1 MKHYI
6 ENVFA
11 TPIFCSFIDNEIIQ
25 NSYNLAKNY
34 MIKNS
39 WDKRHYTGTTI
50 TTYYDDKNI
59 NYLGIV
65 DDTQMLSTINN
76 MSRYFLESLGI
87 DKSIDLQ
94 IESWLNLNLPLT
106 SHYQHE
112 HFGAI
117 LGGVIYLDTD
127 NLSGN
132 LVIHDPIKLRMQANT
147 YHAKK
152 YKGNNPSVFP
162 TISIT
167 PEIGKLVMFESWVT
181 HSVSPNLSPNDRIS
195 LAFNIFEAK

>member
-11 TPIFCSFIDNEIIQ
+11 TPIFCGFIDNEIIQ
-25 NSYNLAKNY
+25 NSFNIAKKY
-34 MIKNS
+34 MVKNS
-39 WDKRHYTGTTI
+39 WDKRTFNGTTI

-59 NYLGIV
+59 NYLGLV
-65 DDTQMLSTINN
+65 DDIQMLSTINN

-87 DKSIDLQ
+87 DESIDLQ

-117 LGGVIYLDTD
+117 LGGVIYLETD

-132 LVIHDPIKLRMQANT
+132 LVIHDPVKLRMQANT

-152 YKGNNPSVFP
+152 FKENNPLHIF
-162 TISIT
+162 SIT
-167 PEIGKLVMFESWVT
+167 PEIGKLIMFESWVT
-181 HSVSPNLSPNDRIS
+181 HSVGPNLSPNDRIS
-195 LAFNIFEAK
+195 IAFNIFEAK